1 MVEDYTPEEDMMGSL
16 LAKTDVEKLALVA
29 GDIVIVLDKP
39 LLNPAKPEEGL
50 SEFWL
55 GYKEHE
61 SPEDKGLFPKAN
73 VVVLEDEEIA
83 PKPKVTKPKMKI
95 QNPMFQSDGNAEDDD
110 ADDDDDDDDSA
121 VIVDDDTESSDGNIT
136 SEEEE
141 EEYI

>member
-55 GYKEHE
+55 GRGRGHE
-61 SPEDKGLFPKAN
+61 NRSNFFA
-73 VVVLEDEEIA
+73 
-83 PKPKVTKPKMKI
+83 
-95 QNPMFQSDGNAEDDD
+95 SDARF
-110 ADDDDDDDDSA
+110 
-121 VIVDDDTESSDGNIT
+121 
-136 SEEEE
+136 
-141 EEYI
+141 